1 MSKNTNLR
9 KITNHLSADNNV
21 LSSNVSQ
28 TITGSLTVT
37 GNLTAQQFI
46 LSSSVTYLT
55 ESFASGSHKFGDSS
69 DDIHTFTGS
78 LVVSGS
84 ANPLRVGSNLLFVSS
99 SGNVGIGTSSPDRP
113 LDIYSSTVLGIARIR
128 GNNSN
133 GVALTIQND
142 ENAQGI
148 SIYAAGT
155 SGFGLNGWAG
165 NTALE
170 SETGFVYSAFNGN
183 HIFQNGNRAE
193 RMRITSTGN
202 VVINASGTPSL
213 TTGQLVNRQKSDSTT
228 PYLNGIVNMAQAN
241 SSTLTIYYD
250 GSVHNIAASYY
261 TGGDGGAYKPI
272 VFSTGDVERVR
283 ITSGGYLKA
292 SNDGTYVSSTGAYHE
307 LRNSANQPAVF
318 ITNTKSSGTEEIIR
332 IKYTAFSPNGNTNW
346 FLYADDSTAARFYV
360 TSNGGIGNYQGNNTN
375 LSDERTK
382 KDIIPLESY
391 WNKFKDIEIVKFKYK
406 DQTHDDFNIG
416 VISQQV
422 EQVAP
427 EFVDID
433 GFGQTPE
440 DGVPLKSIYTTDLYH
455 TTIKVLQEAMTK
467 IEELKTE
474 NDTLKEILQRNN
486 IV

>member
-9 KITNHLSADNNV
+9 KITNYLTADNNV

-99 SGNVGIGTSSPDRP
+99 SGNVGIGTSTPDRP

-228 PYLNGIVNMAQAN
+228 PYLNLNLPKTCAI
-241 SSTLTIYYD
+241 L
-250 GSVHNIAASYY
+250 NI
-261 TGGDGGAYKPI
+261 
-272 VFSTGDVERVR
+272 
-283 ITSGGYLKA
+283 
-292 SNDGTYVSSTGAYHE
+292 
-307 LRNSANQPAVF
+307 
-318 ITNTKSSGTEEIIR
+318 
-332 IKYTAFSPNGNTNW
+332 
-346 FLYADDSTAARFYV
+346 
-360 TSNGGIGNYQGNNTN
+360 
-375 LSDERTK
+375 
-382 KDIIPLESY
+382 
-391 WNKFKDIEIVKFKYK
+391 NKFCLF
-406 DQTHDDFNIG
+406 
-416 VISQQV
+416 S
-422 EQVAP
+422 
-427 EFVDID
+427 
-433 GFGQTPE
+433 
-440 DGVPLKSIYTTDLYH
+440 LKILKLNFSA
-455 TTIKVLQEAMTK
+455 IKQFLA
-467 IEELKTE
+467 
-474 NDTLKEILQRNN
+474 
-486 IV
+486 

>member
-9 KITNHLSADNNV
+9 KITNHLTADNNV

-69 DDIHTFTGS
+69 DDNHNFTGS

-99 SGNVGIGTSSPDRP
+99 SGNVGIGTSTPDRP

-170 SETGFVYSAFNGN
+170 SETGFVYSAYNGN

-193 RMRITSTGN
+193 RMRITSGGN
-202 VVINASGTPSL
+202 VGIGTSSPSARLHTEVAVESPTTGAVALIAKTSNGVNDIFRWFDGSTQLGVFKNNGNVGIKTTSPEAALHVVGNQFIAKSGGGGTYKQTVVGQTTAAASGVAKTVAYIGHTNSIRIYVWATQSASSGMTAIKDI
-213 TTGQLVNRQKSDSTT
+213 TTTYG
-228 PYLNGIVNMAQAN
+228 
-241 SSTLTIYYD
+241 SS
-250 GSVHNIAASYY
+250 A
-261 TGGDGGAYKPI
+261 GGNAI
-272 VFSTGDVERVR
+272 
-283 ITSGGYLKA
+283 
-292 SNDGTYVSSTGAYHE
+292 
-307 LRNSANQPAVF
+307 
-318 ITNTKSSGTEEIIR
+318 SSGTMGNVSGINIAYDNSGYVLT
-332 IKYTAFSPNGNTNW
+332 ISVTYSGTAPTINYVIEGINNGN
-346 FLYADDSTAARFYV
+346 D
-360 TSNGGIGNYQGNNTN
+360 
-375 LSDERTK
+375 
-382 KDIIPLESY
+382 
-391 WNKFKDIEIVKFKYK
+391 
-406 DQTHDDFNIG
+406 
-416 VISQQV
+416 
-422 EQVAP
+422 
-427 EFVDID
+427 
-433 GFGQTPE
+433 
-440 DGVPLKSIYTTDLYH
+440 IYT
-455 TTIKVLQEAMTK
+455 I
-467 IEELKTE
+467 
-474 NDTLKEILQRNN
+474 
-486 IV
+486 

>member
-9 KITNHLSADNNV
+9 KITNHLTADNNV

-46 LSSSVTYLT
+46 VSSSVTYLT

-99 SGNVGIGTSSPDRP
+99 SGNVGIGTSTPDRP
-113 LDIYSSTVLGIARIR
+113 LDLYSSTVLGIARIR

-193 RMRITSTGN
+193 RMRITSDGYLRLAGRGVQFNGDTSDANSLDDYEEGTWTPVIRGANTAGTYQLSSASHYIKIGNQVTATSRITMAGTITGGGAGYLQITGLPFSKGNNVYAVGSCDVIGLDTTGN
-202 VVINASGTPSL
+202 YLTVQFVSLSSTNVLFISETNDNASAVDL
-213 TTGQLVNRQKSDSTT
+213 
-228 PYLNGIVNMAQAN
+228 
-241 SSTLTIYYD
+241 
-250 GSVHNIAASYY
+250 
-261 TGGDGGAYKPI
+261 PI
-272 VFSTGDVERVR
+272 
-283 ITSGGYLKA
+283 SGL
-292 SNDGTYVSSTGAYHE
+292 
-307 LRNSANQPAVF
+307 SANDAIGIS
-318 ITNTKSSGTEEIIR
+318 IT
-332 IKYTAFSPNGNTNW
+332 Y
-346 FLYADDSTAARFYV
+346 
-360 TSNGGIGNYQGNNTN
+360 
-375 LSDERTK
+375 
-382 KDIIPLESY
+382 
-391 WNKFKDIEIVKFKYK
+391 
-406 DQTHDDFNIG
+406 
-416 VISQQV
+416 
-422 EQVAP
+422 
-427 EFVDID
+427 FV
-433 GFGQTPE
+433 
-440 DGVPLKSIYTTDLYH
+440 
-455 TTIKVLQEAMTK
+455 
-467 IEELKTE
+467 
-474 NDTLKEILQRNN
+474 
-486 IV
+486 